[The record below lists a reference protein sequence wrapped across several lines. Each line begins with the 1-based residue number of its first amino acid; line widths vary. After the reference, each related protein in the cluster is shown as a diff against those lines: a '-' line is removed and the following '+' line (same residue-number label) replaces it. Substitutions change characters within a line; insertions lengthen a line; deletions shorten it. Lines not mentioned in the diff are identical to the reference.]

1 MITYTEQ
8 MKRLKGGPL
17 IKEMIEHM
25 NDRISG
31 TLDKRRKLFMFS
43 AHDTTVSTFLNS
55 LDIYNMIPPTYASL
69 VLIDL
74 LKNETSGQNLVRISF
89 KNTTDLEPY
98 VLTIPGCEPLC
109 PIEQFIRLAKPIIPE
124 DWDAECRASGFVQ
137 FLGGSILG
145 LIVGG
150 LLAFL
155 LIFVV
160 PIMLVVRYRRGTE
173 EPPKYPYLHL
183 QMDDEEA

>member
-1 MITYTEQ
+1 

-17 IKEMIEHM
+17 IKEMIQHV

-31 TLDKRRKLFMFS
+31 TLDSRRKIFMYS
-43 AHDTTVSTFLNS
+43 AHDTTVATFLNT
-55 LDIYNMIPPTYASL
+55 LDIYDMIPPPYASL
-69 VLIDL
+69 ILVELW
-74 LKNETSGQNLVRISF
+74 KNETSSQNYIRISF
-89 KNTTDLEPY
+89 KNTTGQPV
-98 VLTIPGCEPLC
+98 VLSLPGCKELC
-109 PIEQFIRLAKPIIPE
+109 PIKDFIRITKPIVPD
-124 DWDAECRASGFVQ
+124 DWDAECNARDFVQ
-137 FLGGSILG
+137 YLGGSVLG
-145 LIVGG
+145 LMVGG

-160 PIMLVVRYRRGTE
+160 PILLIVRYRRGTE